1 MSTVQTRPTA
11 QSSHRPASPRPEAL
25 PRREHLRRPAN
36 ETWSEHPTLIGAQ
49 AVIDFAREE
58 LGVTLTK
65 SMLRHAT
72 EDRRIQVFKLSAR
85 NAYAPAGVVRFVQS
99 LARPVSD
106 GQVSA

>member
-1 MSTVQTRPTA
+1 MSTVHA
-11 QSSHRPASPRPEAL
+11 RPAAQPSHQPAPARPDPL

-36 ETWSEHPTLIGAQ
+36 ETWSEHPTLVGAQ

-65 SMLRHAT
+65 SMIRHAT
-72 EDRRIQVFKLSAR
+72 EGRRIQVFKLSAR